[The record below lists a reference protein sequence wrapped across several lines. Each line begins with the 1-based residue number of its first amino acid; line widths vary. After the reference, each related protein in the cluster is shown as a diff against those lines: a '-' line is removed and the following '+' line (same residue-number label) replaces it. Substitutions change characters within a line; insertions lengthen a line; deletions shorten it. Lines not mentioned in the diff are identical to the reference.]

1 MIVADIVRQHPRIH
15 EVVEQVRAVYPGG
28 QPFFTTLD
36 ASLRRPEFFRL
47 ALDQAKISP
56 LYRQSERGTYVP
68 EDPTIVLSGKFGEA
82 MRDWLWKEHQID
94 ALLVEGDVRH
104 GGLTPLGR
112 DRVLKGGLYVFIDD
126 SLYRGRT
133 RAQIGARLSDVGGK
147 LIRSVV
153 LYDGAHEPVPNVDSL
168 YRWRDRDQETDGSDG

>member
-15 EVVEQVRAVYPGG
+15 EVVEEVRSVYPGG

-47 ALDQAKISP
+47 AFDQVKNSVP
-56 LYRQSERGTYVP
+56 TYRRTERGTWVP
-68 EDPTIVLSGKFGEA
+68 DDARIVVSGKFGEA

-94 ALLVEGDVRH
+94 ALLIEGDVRH

-112 DRVLKGGLYVFIDD
+112 DRVLKGSLYVFIDD

-133 RAQIGARLSDVGGK
+133 RAAVAARLDDVGAG

-153 LYDGAHEPVPNVDSL
+153 LYDGAHEPVPSVDSL
-168 YRWRDRDQETDGSDG
+168 YRWRDRIAD